1 MKWNIVRCLAISA
14 LGAFV
19 AGCGET
25 DSVVDAYRESDG
37 DLGLVH
43 FVVDADAPLVQ
54 GTNDLR
60 ISLHEV
66 ADDAPIMGANP
77 TLMAMMPAMAH
88 GNSESPAIKELGE
101 GVYLAPGLSLPM
113 AGRWEIHVGV
123 MLADK
128 LDSVKFTYDL
138 R

>member
-1 MKWNIVRCLAISA
+1 MKWDRFGFLAVSV
-14 LGAFV
+14 LGALV

-37 DLGLVH
+37 DLRLVH
-43 FVVDADAPLVQ
+43 FVVDADSPLVQ

-66 ADDAPIMGANP
+66 ASDAPITGANP
-77 TLMAMMPAMAH
+77 TIMAMMPAMAH

-101 GVYLAPGLSLPM
+101 GAYLAPGLSLPM
-113 AGRWEIHVGV
+113 AGRWEIHLGA

-128 LDSVKFTYDL
+128 HDSVKFTYDV